1 LENVRLGGAAVSVAG
16 VTAVPLNATV
26 RFGFDAFDV
35 MEMVPLKVFADS
47 GVKVTL
53 NEAFC
58 PGVNVRG
65 VVIPDMLNPLPLPV
79 AAEIVM
85 FEPPVFFSVSV

>member
-1 LENVRLGGAAVSVAG
+1 MAGAAP
-16 VTAVPLNATV
+16 VPLNAMV
-26 RFGFDAFDV
+26 KVGFDAFDV
-35 MEMVPLKVFADS
+35 MEILPLKLFADG

-53 NEAFC
+53 NEALC

-65 VVIPDMLNPLPLPV
+65 VEIPDMLNPLPFSV

-85 FEPPVFFSVSV
+85 FEPPVFLSVSV